1 MLFSANMMK
10 FLLSLTAIFNIIDII
25 VSIKIIKFGSY
36 EENNPIMKYLLDIGI
51 MPFIIFKISLI
62 SFGIYVL
69 WTYKDKLLAQIGA
82 YISFSF
88 YWALICMFYYFLTFN

>member
-1 MLFSANMMK
+1 MA
-10 FLLSLTAIFNIIDII
+10 FNIIDIF
-25 VSIKIIKFGSY
+25 VSIRIIKFGLY

-62 SFGIYVL
+62 SIGIYIL
-69 WTYKDKLLAQIGA
+69 WSYRNKLLAQIGA

-88 YWALICMFYYFLTFN
+88 YWALICMFYYFLVIK